1 MMTRT
6 STKKTV
12 AADYWQGRLDAARAF
27 RRAAENAITLAESGA
42 DANPAISQIVL
53 AAIAYADCLTAK
65 RAHVVNQQ
73 DHMAASKLLRDVIGA
88 ALPAA
93 QENRLRRILG
103 NKDASQ
109 YGARPATMAQAQR
122 LLEDLKEFANWVD
135 GQI

>member
-1 MMTRT
+1 MMTRL
-6 STKKTV
+6 SSKKTV
-12 AADYWQGRLDAARAF
+12 GPDYWQGRLGAARAF

-65 RAHVVNQQ
+65 RANVINQQ
-73 DHMAASKLLRDVIGA
+73 DHMAASKLLRDVLGA

-93 QENRLRRILG
+93 QESRLRRMLG

-135 GQI
+135 GQL